1 MFTISPHFNALLFIS
16 ILLDFICMFL
26 IRQTFLIG
34 RYMQRIPALPCR
46 LTDAVHRL
54 TVLSTADMSQ
64 LNEYRTEPTTGK
76 LQIKT
81 DMLGSIGIGVR
92 GVSRKKKRKAAYYT
106 AICYYAANMTRRFV
120 PQLISSYL
128 SLNATPALF
137 VA

>member
-1 MFTISPHFNALLFIS
+1 M
-16 ILLDFICMFL
+16 
-26 IRQTFLIG
+26 
-34 RYMQRIPALPCR
+34 
-46 LTDAVHRL
+46 

-120 PQLISSYL
+120 PELISSYL